1 MWTDVDDWGGP
12 SYMVEFGVAELGVAL
27 RTVHAPEGRLK
38 RCQTFEG
45 SGFVGWLGRSRERTP
60 QLLTG

>member
-1 MWTDVDDWGGP
+1 
-12 SYMVEFGVAELGVAL
+12 MVEFGVAELGVAL